1 MQNQAFCKETEVFK
15 KKRNISRT
23 SRIYGLDS
31 HIDSNGLLRVGGRL
45 VKGEL
50 DANIVHSV
58 LLPKKSCMS
67 VEIIRRCHENVAH
80 GGRGLTMSLFGL
92 SVWFLDC
99 QCKLSHQKF
108 DT

>member
-1 MQNQAFCKETEVFK
+1 MQNQAFCKATEVFK

-50 DANIVHSV
+50 DANIVHPV

-80 GGRGLTMSLFGL
+80 GGRGLTLNESFWIVSVVFGL
-92 SVWFLDC
+92 SV
-99 QCKLSHQKF
+99 QAQPSEV
-108 DT
+108 